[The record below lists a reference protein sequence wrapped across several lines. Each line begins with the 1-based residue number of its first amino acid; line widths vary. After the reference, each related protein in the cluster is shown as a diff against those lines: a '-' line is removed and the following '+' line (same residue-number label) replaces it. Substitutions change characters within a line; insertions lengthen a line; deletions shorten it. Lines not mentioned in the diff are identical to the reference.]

1 MTVILFKTEVKK
13 KKNYKYILIKIL
25 YFLILILPILVNV
38 AFITLIERKI
48 LRYAQNRKGP
58 NKVALAGIFQPFADA
73 IKLFTKENILPNQL
87 NFYLFFLSP
96 LIILILILLFWIFL
110 PLKKNNFII
119 EFRIIFL
126 IRVISLNIY
135 PLFCNKTTHTLR

>member
-135 PLFCNKTTHTLR
+135 PLFFSG